1 MEDPG
6 RDNDDGEEDDLF
18 VYETGRRMRAIK
30 REREHLP
37 KRRKVKKHDNQP
49 GGEAYIHPLRSMGS
63 ILLLLSFSLS
73 LPLLMFLLQ
82 LLLLIFLLFCFC
94 CCCCC

>member
-1 MEDPG
+1 MQEIMEDPG

-37 KRRKVKKHDNQP
+37 KRRKVKNMTINLGVK
-49 GGEAYIHPLRSMGS
+49 
-63 ILLLLSFSLS
+63 
-73 LPLLMFLLQ
+73 
-82 LLLLIFLLFCFC
+82 LIFTPF
-94 CCCCC
+94 